1 MSSRGF
7 SIFSLKLVLASRRA
21 RQTGALYVSLVT
33 SLMLGIVVS
42 VINTR
47 FLGPEA
53 FGDFKFIQTIWTLSV
68 LFVTFGFFTTGGNLL
83 AERGSAGSE
92 RPLMGSMAVLAAGIS
107 LAFTFLMIGLSFP
120 LGQVYG
126 DELGGKI
133 RLYSAL
139 LFVFPF
145 QLYLQ
150 DALRGTNNIYS
161 LALLNVL
168 PQFLYIPAALTANA
182 TYGFSLDMALLLYL
196 LSMAVTVLAIA
207 LRANP
212 AFTGIKRGIS
222 EVVRNNKAIG
232 FHIYL
237 AVLVTTATAQLSQ
250 FSLAFFYDTRLV
262 GIFALAITITMPLT
276 MIPNA
281 IATTFFKHFASLDRI
296 PARVTTAAVLVS
308 VVTLFAFLIVIKEII
323 LFLYSE
329 RFDDVVSIAYICAV
343 AAVLRGMGDLFN
355 RYLLAHNMTKVLRTN
370 AMHLGVISA
379 LGYIVLVA
387 EWDVTGAAVTKLVV
401 DIAYLLSMIFY
412 YRIKSVSRGPLV
424 S

>member
-1 MSSRGF
+1 VRSRGF
-7 SIFSLKLVLASRRA
+7 LALSLKSILASRRA
-21 RQTGALYVSLVT
+21 RQTGVLYVSLVT
-33 SLMLGIVVS
+33 SLGLGIAVS

-83 AERGSAGSE
+83 AEKEAADSE

-120 LGQVYG
+120 LGQLYG
-126 DELGGKI
+126 DELGHKI

-145 QLYLQ
+145 QVYLQ
-150 DALRGTNNIYS
+150 DSLRGTNDIYS

-168 PQFLYIPAALTANA
+168 PQFLYIPAALAANV

-196 LSMAVTVLAIA
+196 LSMAVTVFAIT
-207 LRANP
+207 LRTNP
-212 AFTGIKRGIS
+212 AFTDIKQGIR

-281 IATTFFKHFASLDRI
+281 IATTFYKHFAGLDRI
-296 PARVTTAAVLVS
+296 PAKVIVAAAMLSVATLV
-308 VVTLFAFLIVIKEII
+308 AFLAVIKEII
-323 LFLYSE
+323 LFLYSV
-329 RFDDVVSIAYICAV
+329 RFIEVVSIAYICAV

-355 RYLLAHNMTKVLRTN
+355 RYLLAHNMAKVLRTN

-387 EWDVTGAAVTKLVV
+387 EWDVTGAAITKFIV
-401 DIAYLLSMIFY
+401 DVAYLLSMIFY
-412 YRIKSVSRGPLV
+412 YRIKSASRKASVS
-424 S
+424 